1 MNPHCSSLLNDETTR
16 LILFHKHPMSA
27 RMHFLYFQ
35 YDDRRGGV
43 CAFKPL
49 PRLAA
54 LLDGPKVKTEGSEF
68 ILHPAAIKTWGERQL
83 ALESTSLQMEPE
95 FCEQVEVPNGEI
107 TVYLAGF
114 EGYELPVAGLQEHG
128 ARFISLMECIGV
140 APVEMLLLQR
150 AYGVI
155 MGGQS

>member
-1 MNPHCSSLLNDETTR
+1 MLSLDATR

-35 YDDRRGGV
+35 YNEKRGGV
-43 CAFKPL
+43 CAFKSL
-49 PRLAA
+49 PKLASPVNTSKNIQSKS
-54 LLDGPKVKTEGSEF
+54 LT
-68 ILHPAAIKTWGERQL
+68 IHPAAIKTWGEQQFGL
-83 ALESTSLQMEPE
+83 DSLSLQVEPE
-95 FCEQVEVPNGEI
+95 FCEHVEVPNGEI

-114 EGYELPVAGLQEHG
+114 EGNEMPVESMQKYG
-128 ARFISLMECIGV
+128 ARFVSLMECVGI

-150 AYGVI
+150 AYAVI